1 MDREDALK
9 LVKKNVTNKNL
20 FKHCLAVEAIMKATA
35 IKLNS
40 KTVEGQNAASLNDPD
55 RWAMAGLVHD
65 IDYDSTAD
73 KPEEHSLKGAE
84 MLKEHG
90 FDEDIIYAVK
100 AHNEIHGLPLKS
112 QMDIA
117 LCAADPLSGL
127 IVAAALI
134 NPEKKL
140 SAIDSRFVLNRF
152 REKLFAKGA
161 KREQIMKCEAL
172 GLDIEEFIET
182 GLASM
187 QEIAEEIGL

>member
-1 MDREDALK
+1 
-9 LVKKNVTNKNL
+9 
-20 FKHCLAVEAIMKATA
+20 MKAMA

-40 KTVEGQNAASLNDPD
+40 KTGARQDAASLNDPD

-73 KPEEHSLKGAE
+73 KPAEHSLRGAE

-100 AHNEIHGLPLKS
+100 AHNEVHGLPLKS

-140 SAIDSRFVLNRF
+140 SAIDSRVCPKQASGRIIC
-152 REKLFAKGA
+152 
-161 KREQIMKCEAL
+161 KRCKKRANNEMR
-172 GLDIEEFIET
+172 
-182 GLASM
+182 SPRS
-187 QEIAEEIGL
+187 

>member
-1 MDREDALK
+1 
-9 LVKKNVTNKNL
+9 
-20 FKHCLAVEAIMKATA
+20 
-35 IKLNS
+35 
-40 KTVEGQNAASLNDPD
+40 
-55 RWAMAGLVHD
+55 
-65 IDYDSTAD
+65 
-73 KPEEHSLKGAE
+73 
-84 MLKEHG
+84 
-90 FDEDIIYAVK
+90 
-100 AHNEIHGLPLKS
+100 
-112 QMDIA
+112 MDIA